1 MRPTTG
7 SRRTRYGRTSWI
19 GDTSGKAIENFP
31 TSRIRRTTTRTTSL
45 RRTSWARRWKKRT
58 DEDGESREKDVNS
71 APSAVG
77 KTFEEAIQILNGYKA
92 GYIEEYSDTVPE
104 GTVISQSVQ
113 EGKVVIVVSK
123 GPKP

>member
-1 MRPTTG
+1 MEGLHG
-7 SRRTRYGRTSWI
+7 SGDQRQGHRELPHRRGSPYNNPYNI
-19 GDTSGKAIENFP
+19 AQKNKLGKKVEEE
-31 TSRIRRTTTRTTSL
+31 
-45 RRTSWARRWKKRT
+45 K

-104 GTVISQSVQ
+104 AR
-113 EGKVVIVVSK
+113 
-123 GPKP
+123 

>member
-1 MRPTTG
+1 MQWRPN
-7 SRRTRYGRTSWI
+7 
-19 GDTSGKAIENFP
+19 A
-31 TSRIRRTTTRTTSL
+31 
-45 RRTSWARRWKKRT
+45 A
-58 DEDGESREKDVNS
+58 
-71 APSAVG
+71 APS
-77 KTFEEAIQILNGYKA
+77 EESVLNGYKA

>member
-1 MRPTTG
+1 MEEE
-7 SRRTRYGRTSWI
+7 
-19 GDTSGKAIENFP
+19 K
-31 TSRIRRTTTRTTSL
+31 
-45 RRTSWARRWKKRT
+45 

-71 APSAVG
+71 APSTVG

>member
-1 MRPTTG
+1 MEGLHGSGDQRQGHRELPTVADPP
-7 SRRTRYGRTSWI
+7 YNNPYNI
-19 GDTSGKAIENFP
+19 AQKNKLGKKVEEE
-31 TSRIRRTTTRTTSL
+31 
-45 RRTSWARRWKKRT
+45 K